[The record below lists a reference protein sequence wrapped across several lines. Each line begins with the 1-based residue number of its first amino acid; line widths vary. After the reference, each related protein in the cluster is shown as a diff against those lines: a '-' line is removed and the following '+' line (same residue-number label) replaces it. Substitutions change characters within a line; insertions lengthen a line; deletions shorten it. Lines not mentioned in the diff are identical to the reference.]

1 METLSKFYYHKAKI
15 AAWAVFFSIASLL
28 LVAFG
33 IFCFMRWDLGFMFT
47 DWKGYVMLGVYGFI
61 TLSIIYDM
69 VDYILKLGKAYSSI
83 PAFGV
88 GSHRFVIYDRH
99 GLETSIP
106 FDDCERVRFKSEF
119 KFRGAPPALKLIIV
133 CRDKAKQSGKK
144 RIEIPLDELNQN
156 QSHIE
161 RQLKEAFSRLPITVF
176 SHAD

>member
-1 METLSKFYYHKAKI
+1 MMETLSKFYYHKAKI

-33 IFCFMRWDLGFMFT
+33 IFCFVRWDLGFMFT
-47 DWKGYVMLGVYGFI
+47 DWKGYMMLGVYGFI

-69 VDYILKLGKAYSSI
+69 VDYILKLGKAYSGI

-88 GSHRFVIYDRH
+88 GSLRFVIYDRH
-99 GLETSIP
+99 GMETSIP

-133 CRDKAKQSGKK
+133 YRDKARQSDKT
-144 RIEIPLDELNQN
+144 RIEIPLDELNQS
-156 QSHIE
+156 QSLIE
-161 RQLKEAFSRLPITVF
+161 RQLKEAFSINNYEF
-176 SHAD
+176 QK